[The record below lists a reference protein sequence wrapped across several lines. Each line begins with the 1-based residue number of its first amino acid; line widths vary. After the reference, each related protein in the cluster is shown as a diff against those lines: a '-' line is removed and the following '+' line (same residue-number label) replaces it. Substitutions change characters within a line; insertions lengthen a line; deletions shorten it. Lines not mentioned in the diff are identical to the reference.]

1 MSYLWWTWLLCLI
14 NVMVEGL
21 PTFEMTWLE
30 YTIRT
35 DMIIKLKSRPGIL
48 LIDWCFNWHIHGTV
62 YSPKQYTDSVIPVID
77 WLVILFNRLP
87 ASYGVVS
94 KCWIL
99 LIVPS
104 LLEFVDDHKSL
115 LWRHKWYQWSLHAC
129 WHLLMIR
136 DCCCGGKCDI
146 NVSLSK
152 LILTGRKD
160 QMIMWMWYLLWLR
173 AAKSKQLWRVS
184 FYAKSSGPRIRVV
197 CPRLRS
203 TRKCWSST
211 LWS

>member
-1 MSYLWWTWLLCLI
+1 MLFDIAYEFCLRYIYRLVMSYLWWTWLLCLI

-62 YSPKQYTDSVIPVID
+62 YSPKQYTYSVIPVID

-104 LLEFVDDHKSL
+104 LLEFVDDPRSLLLKAWMILVVVTCLLAFTDDQRLL
-115 LWRHKWYQWSLHAC
+115 LWRQTWY
-129 WHLLMIR
+129 
-136 DCCCGGKCDI
+136 
-146 NVSLSK
+146 
-152 LILTGRKD
+152 
-160 QMIMWMWYLLWLR
+160 
-173 AAKSKQLWRVS
+173 
-184 FYAKSSGPRIRVV
+184 
-197 CPRLRS
+197 
-203 TRKCWSST
+203 
-211 LWS
+211 